1 MNYHERNEHFLP
13 PEKCEMQMMINEL
26 KEYADAHDMVI
37 NKGKTKAIMF
47 NQARNY
53 DFQPAISI
61 DGEQLEVVE
70 EIKLLGVVLRS
81 DLRWSSN
88 TDNMCSNAFA
98 RLWML
103 RRLKKLGA
111 SDHDLIDVYLKQ
123 IRCTVEFAVAA
134 WASNI
139 KQYEITQLERIQ
151 KAALAIIY
159 DQRYRNYEHAL
170 KLSGLKSLTE
180 RRKYICLK
188 FAKKAFKNPKYQH
201 WFCVNPEV
209 TGVKTRS
216 EKPDLK
222 PVQARTDRFANSP
235 IAYLTRLLNEDRK

>member
-1 MNYHERNEHFLP
+1 
-13 PEKCEMQMMINEL
+13 
-26 KEYADAHDMVI
+26 
-37 NKGKTKAIMF
+37 
-47 NQARNY
+47 
-53 DFQPAISI
+53 
-61 DGEQLEVVE
+61 
-70 EIKLLGVVLRS
+70 
-81 DLRWSSN
+81 
-88 TDNMCSNAFA
+88 
-98 RLWML
+98 ML

-170 KLSGLKSLTE
+170 KLS
-180 RRKYICLK
+180 
-188 FAKKAFKNPKYQH
+188 
-201 WFCVNPEV
+201 EV

-222 PVQARTDRFANSP
+222 PVQAQTDRFANSP
-235 IAYLTRLLNEDRK
+235 IAYLNEDRK